1 MFRQI
6 SKLGWSAVAALAL
19 AAFGSTAHAQVGN
32 PTGSFEITVTQDGNE
47 IAKDTVTIGPGGD
60 LSDLSPTFVDGTPE
74 SNTQIGTTASG
85 APIILKVVSDGGA
98 LEGFRLTHWYIDV
111 PLTTDLI
118 DIPGPDS
125 LFDPTG
131 GPIDV
136 EISSFEF
143 DNGALVTPLVLNSP
157 NFYTSFTRDISG
169 NFYETAGSNSF
180 NQFGN
185 GFIDIQVP
193 GSLYL
198 DGDTDAY
205 NFEMLASGASASWR
219 WSNILNPGLATM
231 VNDGAGNTVAPV
243 SPGYVFELGTAVA
256 FVAIPEPATA
266 GLFMLGGATL
276 LARRRRK

>member
-1 MFRQI
+1 MFRQL
-6 SKLGWSAVAALAL
+6 SKLGWSAVAALAM
-19 AAFGSTAHAQVGN
+19 AAFASTAHAQVGN
-32 PTGSFEITVTQDGNE
+32 PTGSFEITVTQGGNQ

-60 LSDLSPTFVDGTPE
+60 LSDLSPIFVDGTRE
-74 SNTQIGTTASG
+74 SHTQIGTTTGGS
-85 APIILKVVSDGGA
+85 PIILKVVSDGGA
-98 LEGFRLTHWYIDV
+98 LEDFRLTHWYIDV
-111 PLTTDLI
+111 PLTTNLI
-118 DIPGPDS
+118 DLPGPDS
-125 LFDPTG
+125 LFDPNG

-143 DNGALVTPLVLNSP
+143 DNGAAVMPLVLNSP

-169 NFYETAGSNSF
+169 HFYETTGSNSY

-198 DGDTDAY
+198 DGDTSAY
-205 NFEMLASGASASWR
+205 NFDMLASGTSASWR
-219 WSNILNPGLATM
+219 WSNILNPGVATM
-231 VNDGAGNTVAPV
+231 VNDGSGNTVAPLT
-243 SPGYVFELGTAVA
+243 PGYVFELGAAVA

-266 GLFMLGGATL
+266 GLLMLGGATL